1 MPRTLVHKPG
11 GEAASLRASPA
22 RREDPPARPAPPPR
36 QPAPGR
42 RLFGWPGSRRP
53 DGMAA
58 SPPRGAGS
66 GRRAWTGWRLLRW
79 ALIGAIWGT
88 LAVATIL
95 LWFIHDLP
103 RTDAPLAQIRRP
115 AAAVLASD
123 GSLLATQGDL
133 FGEVLRLRDMPA
145 HLPAA
150 LIAIEDRR
158 FRQHAGVDPIGI
170 ARALWSNLTAGE
182 VVQGGSTLTQQLAKN
197 LFLTSERSTRRKVQE
212 ALLALWLER
221 RFSKDE
227 LLEIYLNRV
236 YLGAGAHGVD
246 AAARLFFGVSAR
258 RVTLWQAAMLA
269 GLPQAPSRTN
279 PRSNPE
285 GAMARAGE
293 VLRAMAEQ
301 GAITEAQ
308 RAEAVAAMALP
319 PRPGRGGGW
328 FADWVMETVA
338 DRLPDLRDVTIR
350 ATLDPRWQSAAE
362 TRLRAMLDREGDR
375 GNIAQGAVVVLDAN
389 TGAVRAMVGGRDYR
403 SSPFNRVVDARR
415 QPGSAF
421 KPIYYLAALEH
432 GVSPGDMVS
441 DAPLRAGGWS
451 PGNGN
456 WRSRGEITVEE
467 ALAQSVNTAA
477 VRVMGL
483 AGGTAGARE
492 MAARLGITARLPG
505 NGSLALGTGEVT
517 LLELAAAYAPM
528 VNGGRRVVPTGIR
541 QVVSEG
547 RIQPLA
553 SAAPTQVV
561 AEADATA
568 MRRMLAAVV
577 ARGSGRAAQFA
588 GLAVGGKTGTTQ
600 DFRDAWFIGYAGG
613 MESSVIIG
621 IWLGN
626 DHGEPMEEVRGGTLP
641 ARLFR
646 EILEA
651 TR

>member
-1 MPRTLVHKPG
+1 MRV
-11 GEAASLRASPA
+11 AVIA
-22 RREDPPARPAPPPR
+22 
-36 QPAPGR
+36 
-42 RLFGWPGSRRP
+42 
-53 DGMAA
+53 
-58 SPPRGAGS
+58 
-66 GRRAWTGWRLLRW
+66 
-79 ALIGAIWGT
+79 AIWGT
-88 LAVATIL
+88 LLLAGLL
-95 LWFIHDLP
+95 LWFVHDMP
-103 RTDAPLAQIRRP
+103 RPDAPLAQIRRP
-115 AAAVLASD
+115 AAAVLAGD

-133 FGEVLRLRDMPA
+133 FGEVLRLREMPTA
-145 HLPAA
+145 LPEA

-158 FRQHAGVDPIGI
+158 FRHHFGVDPLGI
-170 ARALWSNLTAGE
+170 ARAFWANVTAGD

-197 LFLTSERSTRRKVQE
+197 LFLTPARSTRRKVQE

-236 YLGAGAHGVD
+236 YLGGGAHGVD
-246 AAARLFFGVSAR
+246 AAARLFFNVSAR
-258 RVTLWQAAMLA
+258 RVNLWQAAMLA

-285 GAMARAGE
+285 GAMARAAE
-293 VLRAMAEQ
+293 VLRAM
-301 GAITEAQ
+301 TENGVINETQ
-308 RAEAVAAMALP
+308 RAQAVAAMTLP
-319 PRPGRGGGW
+319 PRPGTGGGW
-328 FADWVMETVA
+328 FGDWVMETIA
-338 DRLPDLRDVTIR
+338 DRMPDLRDVTIR

-362 TRLRAMLDREGDR
+362 SRLRAMLEREGTR
-375 GNIAQGAVVVLDAN
+375 GNIAQGAVVVLDAG

-403 SSPFNRVVDARR
+403 AGPFNRAVHARR

-421 KPIYYLAALEH
+421 KPIYYLAALER
-432 GVSPGDMVS
+432 GALPGDMVADGPIS
-441 DAPLRAGGWS
+441 RGGWS

-456 WRSRGEITVEE
+456 WRSRGEITIEE

-477 VRVMGL
+477 VRVMEL
-483 AGGTAGARE
+483 GGGIAGARA

-528 VNGGRRVVPTGIR
+528 VNGGRRVTPHGIR

-547 RIQPLA
+547 RIQPLTQAA
-553 SAAPTQVV
+553 STQVV
-561 AEADATA
+561 TEAEALA
-568 MRRMLAAVV
+568 MRRMLAAAV
-577 ARGSGRAAQFA
+577 ARGSGRAAQFP
-588 GLAVGGKTGTTQ
+588 GLPVGGKTGTTQ
-600 DFRDAWFIGYAGG
+600 DFRDAWFVGYAGTIDA
-613 MESSVIIG
+613 SLIIA

-646 EILEA
+646 DILEA

>member
-1 MPRTLVHKPG
+1 MPRALAQKPG
-11 GEAASLRASPA
+11 REAASARVPPPA
-22 RREDPPARPAPPPR
+22 RAESPPARPAPR
-36 QPAPGR
+36 NN
-42 RLFGWPGSRRP
+42 RLS
-53 DGMAA
+53 
-58 SPPRGAGS
+58 
-66 GRRAWTGWRLLRW
+66 WRLLRYG
-79 ALIGAIWGT
+79 LIAAIWGA
-88 LAVATIL
+88 LGFAALL
-95 LWFIHDLP
+95 LWFTHDLP
-103 RTDAPLAQIRRP
+103 RPDAPLTQVRRP

-133 FGEVLRLRDMPA
+133 FGEVLRIRDMPA
-145 HLPAA
+145 FLPEA

-158 FRQHAGVDPIGI
+158 FRHHFGVDPIGI
-170 ARALWSNLTAGE
+170 ARAIYANLTAGD

-197 LFLTSERSTRRKVQE
+197 LFLTPERSTRRKVQE

-236 YLGAGAHGVD
+236 YLGGGAYGVD

-279 PRSNPE
+279 PRTNPE
-285 GAMARAGE
+285 GAIARANE
-293 VLRAMAEQ
+293 VLRAMAENQ
-301 GAITEAQ
+301 AITEAQ
-308 RAEAVAAMALP
+308 RAEAQGSMALP
-319 PRPGRGGGW
+319 ARPGNGGGW
-328 FADWVMETVA
+328 FTDWVMETVA
-338 DRLPDLRDVTIR
+338 GRLPELRDVTIR
-350 ATLDPRWQSAAE
+350 ATLDPRWQGAAE
-362 TRLRAMLDREGDR
+362 TRLRALLEREGTR
-375 GNIAQGAVVVLDAN
+375 GNIAQGSVLVLDAN

-403 SSPFNRVVDARR
+403 ASPFNRVVDGRR

-421 KPIYYLAALEH
+421 KPIYYLAALER
-432 GVSPGDMVS
+432 GASPTDMVA
-441 DAPLRAGGWS
+441 DTPLSRGGWS
-451 PGNGN
+451 PGNGQY
-456 WRSRGEITVEE
+456 RSRGEISIED
-467 ALAQSVNTAA
+467 ALAASVNTAA
-477 VRVMGL
+477 VRVMDL
-483 AGGTAGARE
+483 AGGHQGARA

-528 VNGGRRVVPTGIR
+528 VNGGRRVQPYGIR
-541 QVVSEG
+541 QVLSEG

-553 SAAPTQVV
+553 TAAPAQVISN
-561 AEADATA
+561 ADAAA

-577 ARGSGRAAQFA
+577 SRGSGRAAQFP

-600 DFRDAWFIGYAGG
+600 DFRDAWFVGFAGPPD
-613 MESSVIIG
+613 SAVVIG

-646 EILEA
+646 DILEA